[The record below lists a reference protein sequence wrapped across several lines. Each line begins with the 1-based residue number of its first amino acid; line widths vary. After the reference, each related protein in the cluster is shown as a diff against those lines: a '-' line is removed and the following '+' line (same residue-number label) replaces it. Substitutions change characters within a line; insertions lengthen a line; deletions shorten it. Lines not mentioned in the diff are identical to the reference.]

1 MERIIATVRRL
12 DPSRSLRT
20 AALTAGAL
28 AGFAGNSLLCRLS
41 LAKASIDPATFT
53 AVRIVAGAMT
63 LFVLVRAARLPKDA
77 RRSGSWASAC
87 ALFGYAIAFSLAYVR
102 LGAAVGALVLFGSV
116 QATMIGWSIS
126 RGERPAPRQWIGIG
140 VAVLGLVI
148 LTVPGLSAPDPLAAA
163 AMVLAG
169 VAWAIYTLRG
179 RGSPHP
185 LGATADNFA
194 RGVPFALLVVA
205 VAYATGEM
213 HTTPRGLLLACA
225 SGSIAS
231 GICYAL
237 WYAALRDLTAVRAAV
252 LQLTVPVLAALGA
265 VVLLDEP
272 MTPRLLIA
280 SAAILSGI
288 GLTLTREKR
297 RT

>member
-1 MERIIATVRRL
+1 MRAARTV
-12 DPSRSLRT
+12 
-20 AALTAGAL
+20 ALTAGAL

-41 LAKASIDPATFT
+41 LADASIDPATFT
-53 AVRIVAGAMT
+53 AVRLVAGAVT
-63 LFVLVRAARLPKDA
+63 LFVLARAASLPKDA

-116 QATMIGWSIS
+116 QAAMIGWGIS
-126 RGERPAPRQWIGIG
+126 RGDRPAPRQWFGIG
-140 VAVLGLVI
+140 VALLGLVT
-148 LTVPGLSAPDPLAAA
+148 LTLPGLSAPDPLAAA
-163 AMVLAG
+163 TMVLAG
-169 VAWAIYTLRG
+169 VGWAAYTLRG
-179 RGSPHP
+179 RGTLHP

-194 RGVPFALLVVA
+194 RCVPLALVVMA
-205 VAYATGEM
+205 VAYGRGEM
-213 HTTPRGLLLACA
+213 HTSTRGLLLAIA

-237 WYAALRDLTAVRAAV
+237 WYAALRDLTALRAAV

-272 MTPRLLIA
+272 ITARLLVA

-288 GLTLTREKR
+288 GLTLGR
-297 RT
+297 RAG